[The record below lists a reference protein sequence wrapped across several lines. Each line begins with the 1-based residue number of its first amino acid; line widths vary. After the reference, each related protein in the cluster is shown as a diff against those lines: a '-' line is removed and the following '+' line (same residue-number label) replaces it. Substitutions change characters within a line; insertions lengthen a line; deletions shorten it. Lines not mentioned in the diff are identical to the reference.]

1 MANFSSTALLS
12 QSDMQSILSAV
23 KTYIDKQVELAN
35 GDTTAVANLLNALI
49 GTSDKAAALENQ
61 KTVRAI
67 SAEEVAKIVAN
78 ADTKYDT
85 LKEIADWIL
94 SDTTGAAKM
103 ASDILQLQ
111 NYVGAPAEG
120 ETAATGLFKAIADEA
135 SRADAAEKANA
146 KAISDEASRAD
157 AAEKANAKAISDEA
171 SRADAAE
178 KANAKAISD
187 EVTRATG
194 VEEGLEGRIATLE
207 GLFDGDNSVDA
218 KIAAAQKAAEDH
230 SDANLV
236 TAKGYADTKK
246 SEAIS
251 AAAEDAT
258 SKVNTLSGTAVSATH
273 TDDGVTVTL
282 GGTVGAPTVTVAVDM
297 CTEAQLKDLTDLFA
311 IA

>member
-35 GDTTAVANLLNALI
+35 GDTTEVANLLNAII
-49 GTSDKAAALENQ
+49 GSDKAAALADQ

-67 SAEEVAKIVAN
+67 SAEEVAKIVAG

-103 ASDILQLQ
+103 ASDILTLQ
-111 NYVGAPAEG
+111 GYVGVPG
-120 ETAATGLFKAIADEA
+120 DSATGLFKAIADETT
-135 SRADAAEKANA
+135 RAMAAE
-146 KAISDEASRAD
+146 
-157 AAEKANAKAISDEA
+157 
-171 SRADAAE
+171 
-178 KANAKAISD
+178 
-187 EVTRATG
+187 
-194 VEEGLEGRIATLE
+194 
-207 GLFDGDNSVDA
+207 
-218 KIAAAQKAAEDH
+218 KAAEDH

-236 TAKGYADTKK
+236 TAKSYADTKK

>member
-111 NYVGAPAEG
+111 NYVGTPAG

-135 SRADAAEKANA
+135 SRADVAEKANA
-146 KAISDEASRAD
+146 KAISDEAA
-157 AAEKANAKAISDEA
+157 
-171 SRADAAE
+171 RADAAE

-258 SKVNTLSGTAVSATH
+258 SKVNTLSGTAVSSTH

>member
-1 MANFSSTALLS
+1 MANFSTTALLS

-120 ETAATGLFKAIADEA
+120 ETAATGLF
-135 SRADAAEKANA
+135 
-146 KAISDEASRAD
+146 
-157 AAEKANAKAISDEA
+157 KAISDEA

>member
-146 KAISDEASRAD
+146 KAISDE
-157 AAEKANAKAISDEA
+157 
-171 SRADAAE
+171 
-178 KANAKAISD
+178 
-187 EVTRATG
+187 VTRATG

>member
-1 MANFSSTALLS
+1 MANFSTTALLS

-157 AAEKANAKAISDEA
+157 AAEKANAKAISDE
-171 SRADAAE
+171 
-178 KANAKAISD
+178 
-187 EVTRATG
+187 VTRATG